1 MKLPDLKKTKLST
14 VSTFGVV
21 SILATAMIIIAIV
34 AIAAIRGA
42 GLYSLKTTKS
52 AIKEEAVKLL
62 QENTKRKAGEY
73 SQVFENGLVY
83 TSLLGDQLIAIL
95 HKKERFVFPESIL
108 VEYCK
113 SFTRSSENYPYIHAG
128 NDFHTWYMLWDDDID
143 SMSKELYIVSLYQ
156 SVFGAIANADKSFF
170 VVSINDFTNYFD
182 VVYYRKKREKL
193 SDIPKRKHAMSMK
206 KESFEENKKQEKK
219 YITPI
224 YRDFYNDYFCISM
237 WSNYVNVDSKYK
249 MTVGIDVLFER
260 IAKDI
265 LVHEVPFITD
275 DKKDSFNNKSYIV
288 GSTNG
293 EVLAM
298 SEELYSKLNLPQKNA
313 STFKGMEVFN
323 VSLNN
328 SRINDIK
335 KLAKEIKSKNYGSLL
350 ITIKGKEYIFCFHR
364 MSVNDWTFGV
374 AIPTEDLYLAVKE
387 TEARMGVTVSG
398 FIVNFLMVAV
408 FFMFILLIVVVLFFK
423 TYLVKPIISFR
434 DSVLQMGQGDLET
447 PIKEKGVYEIAVLA
461 NSFNDLRVDLKN
473 HMENFRVETVE
484 RQRRENEL
492 KTARQVQL
500 SVLPMITS
508 LFKNRGIQLYAKL
521 LPAIDV
527 AGDYYD
533 FFYTD
538 KNKLVLIIADVSGK
552 GISASFY
559 MAVTKRTLR
568 NTCISEPD
576 DPAKSIN
583 LANKILCSYNINMF
597 VTLFLVYYDMETG
610 EMKYANGGHNEA
622 VCLKANGTV
631 DVFGCLNNAAL
642 GCFAELP
649 FAKDS
654 YKLEKGDTLYVYTDG
669 IVEANRGDENFYGLE
684 KFTNLL
690 VENRDKSLGTI
701 CKTVIQDVHVFEDGG
716 QFDDITIL
724 AMKRE

>member
-42 GLYSLKTTKS
+42 GLYSLKTTKA

-62 QENTKRKAGEY
+62 QENTKRKAEEY
-73 SQVFENGLVY
+73 SEYFKEGLFYSKVIAEQTIVTLSSKKRFEIPSLVMEKFIKKYKRSNSNMPYSYYDKANNTLSVSANNDIKEYEREMFFLHELFILLDAVRMNNTSYYNIWLCDYSNYINCTCSLFIDRTTKLPNIINYRKFLEKAYEYNKTNPALNISAPYKDVYGPMVLTMINQKYNTGYRIAGGIDLLFEEIVADILSHNVPLIGEKLDGKNPGY
-83 TSLLGDQLIAIL
+83 TFIVGRENTEIVAMSDELYTKLQLPVNKFKEFKPREYLNINMNLAEVDISALINNIKKNNLGN
-95 HKKERFVFPESIL
+95 VSIL
-108 VEYCK
+108 IDGEEYLFCYH
-113 SFTRSSENYPYIHAG
+113 E
-128 NDFHTWYMLWDDDID
+128 
-143 SMSKELYIVSLYQ
+143 MSIRDWFFCVAVSTKELY
-156 SVFGAIANADKSFF
+156 K
-170 VVSINDFTNYFD
+170 
-182 VVYYRKKREKL
+182 
-193 SDIPKRKHAMSMK
+193 
-206 KESFEENKKQEKK
+206 
-219 YITPI
+219 
-224 YRDFYNDYFCISM
+224 
-237 WSNYVNVDSKYK
+237 
-249 MTVGIDVLFER
+249 
-260 IAKDI
+260 
-265 LVHEVPFITD
+265 
-275 DKKDSFNNKSYIV
+275 
-288 GSTNG
+288 
-293 EVLAM
+293 
-298 SEELYSKLNLPQKNA
+298 
-313 STFKGMEVFN
+313 
-323 VSLNN
+323 
-328 SRINDIK
+328 
-335 KLAKEIKSKNYGSLL
+335 
-350 ITIKGKEYIFCFHR
+350 
-364 MSVNDWTFGV
+364 
-374 AIPTEDLYLAVKE
+374 AVEE

-434 DSVLQMGQGDLET
+434 DSVLKMGQGDLET

-461 NSFNDLRVDLKN
+461 NSFNDLRVDLKD
-473 HMENFRVETVE
+473 HMENFKLETVE

-583 LANKILCSYNINMF
+583 LANKILCNYNINMF

-622 VCLKANGTV
+622 VCLKADGTV

-649 FAKDS
+649 FTKDS

-684 KFTNLL
+684 KFTDLL
-690 VENRDKSLGTI
+690 IENRNKSLGII
-701 CKTVIQDVHVFEDGG
+701 CKTVIQDVHVFEEGG

>member
-42 GLYSLKTTKS
+42 GLYSLKTTKA

-62 QENTKRKAGEY
+62 QENTKRKAIEY
-73 SQVFENGLVY
+73 SEYFTQCLFFADIIGDLASINYGKNKKFNIPDSTIDNYFKKFKKSKKNMPYVY
-83 TSLLGDQLIAIL
+83 NDNNYKVLTTFAGNNEMRNKKKLYFISLLHPVLY
-95 HKKERFVFPESIL
+95 ESLKVNKGYYQTWIWD
-108 VEYCK
+108 Y
-113 SFTRSSENYPYIHAG
+113 ENYIQTG
-128 NDFHTWYMLWDDDID
+128 CTEFQ
-143 SMSKELYIVSLYQ
+143 K
-156 SVFGAIANADKSFF
+156 DKLIIPN
-170 VVSINDFTNYFD
+170 INDCIKFVREAYLGLTKRIKKLSTGGIYKDIYGPLVISSTKLEFTNKF
-182 VVYYRKKREKL
+182 KL
-193 SDIPKRKHAMSMK
+193 GAGIDFK
-206 KESFEENKKQEKK
+206 FEELVKE
-219 YITPI
+219 
-224 YRDFYNDYFCISM
+224 
-237 WSNYVNVDSKYK
+237 
-249 MTVGIDVLFER
+249 VLQHN
-260 IAKDI
+260 I
-265 LVHEVPFITD
+265 PFITEENIID
-275 DKKDSFNNKSYIV
+275 DTSNSFIISSLD
-288 GSTNG
+288 GS
-293 EVLAM
+293 VLAM
-298 SEELYSKLNLPQKNA
+298 APSLRDSLKIPMEDIDNSLLRYSLDVKLSSSKIEKIRDLTK
-313 STFKGMEVFN
+313 
-323 VSLNN
+323 
-328 SRINDIK
+328 IIK
-335 KLAKEIKSKNYGSLL
+335 KKNT
-350 ITIKGKEYIFCFHR
+350 ITLKIDNKEYIFCFHK
-364 MSVNDWTFGV
+364 MSINDWVFGV
-374 AIPTEDLYLAVKE
+374 AVPTKDLYKAVEE

-423 TYLVKPIISFR
+423 TYLVKPIVSFR
-434 DSVLQMGQGDLET
+434 DSVLKMGQGDLET

-461 NSFNDLRVDLKN
+461 NSFNDLRVDLKD
-473 HMENFRVETVE
+473 HMENFKLETVE

-649 FAKDS
+649 FTKDS

-669 IVEANRGDENFYGLE
+669 IVEANKGDENFYGLE
-684 KFTNLL
+684 KFTDLL
-690 VENRDKSLGTI
+690 VKNKNLTIGKI
-701 CKTVIQDVHVFEDGG
+701 CKTVIQDVHEFEEGG

-724 AMKRE
+724 AIKRD